1 MDRSAEDLRGASY
14 ALFEAAREAGQYE
27 VAYHALAAL
36 LHAAEALADVDTCG
50 LVERSANACREVVD
64 AHGMRHRL
72 STESAAARGH
82 ESIFRQLALTA
93 ASARLRMEADAVHQK
108 AKGRPK
114 APFAHGKS

>member
-36 LHAAEALADVDTCG
+36 LHAAEALA
-50 LVERSANACREVVD
+50 
-64 AHGMRHRL
+64 
-72 STESAAARGH
+72 RGH
-82 ESIFRQLALTA
+82 ESIFRQLAVTA
-93 ASARLRMEADAVHQK
+93 ASARLRMEADAVYQK